1 MPEDAKKEP
10 SRLPV
15 HVPPE
20 LKPTYANFALITHS
34 RSEIVIDFALIMPQ
48 SPQAKVQNRIVMT
61 AFNAKLLSRALNQ
74 HISRFEAQHGEI
86 DLPEGHSL
94 ANQLFKPSTPDE
106 ESDE

>member
-1 MPEDAKKEP
+1 MPENTKKTP
-10 SRLPV
+10 PRLPV
-15 HVPPE
+15 HIPPE

-48 SPQAKVQNRIVMT
+48 TPQAKVQNRIVLT

-86 DLPEGHSL
+86 ELPEGHSL
-94 ANQLFKPSTPDE
+94 ANQLFKPYPPDD